1 MTQPEPRGGMTH
13 ALTEHPEGGLVADPW
28 EGVTVRAAIRPRP
41 TMPGWL
47 IAARA
52 PGWPMRRALLAE
64 ERRMMGATQVDLFE
78 TRPTTLTEA
87 LAAAGYTTA
96 PSWGVGQRAV
106 LRDGVPVFVGRV
118 GEVWDWLRTEG
129 ATNGR

>member
-1 MTQPEPRGGMTH
+1 MNY
-13 ALTEHPEGGLVADPW
+13 ALTEHHEGGLVACPW
-28 EGVTVRAAIRPRP
+28 EGVTVRAAVHPRP

-64 ERRMMGATQVDLFE
+64 ERRMMAATQADMFE
-78 TRPTTLTEA
+78 TKAPTLTEA

-96 PSWGVGQRAV
+96 EGRRAGKRAV
-106 LRDGVPVFVGRV
+106 LRDGVEVFHGLA

-129 ATNGR
+129 RND